1 MSLLISK
8 YEICKMLYLG
18 KEPNIG
24 LYIFPLNL
32 QDVISDI
39 NNFFSLHFSK
49 TWQQEA
55 NIGLYIFCHNKLARV
70 TRLHIFFFKL
80 YIFFLYNFCSACYRT
95 SPNQRPMWLILA
107 KFLLYDQIMPKTL
120 QFSLHFFVTTFMFS
134 L

>member
-55 NIGLYIFCHNKLARV
+55 NIGLYIFLSQQASKSHK
-70 TRLHIFFFKL
+70 TSYFFFQ
-80 YIFFLYNFCSACYRT
+80 T
-95 SPNQRPMWLILA
+95 
-107 KFLLYDQIMPKTL
+107 
-120 QFSLHFFVTTFMFS
+120 LHFFSLQFLFS
-134 L
+134 ML

>member
-70 TRLHIFFFKL
+70 TRLHIFF
-80 YIFFLYNFCSACYRT
+80 CQT
-95 SPNQRPMWLILA
+95 
-107 KFLLYDQIMPKTL
+107 
-120 QFSLHFFVTTFMFS
+120 LHFFSLQFLFS
-134 L
+134 ML